1 MEINKELCK
10 EVKYYR
16 DKVRVAYFSYRTV
29 FVKKG
34 ENFAK

>member
-1 MEINKELCK
+1 MEIHKELCK
-10 EVKYYR
+10 EVKYCR